1 MTDRGSRANGD
12 IMTRRAY
19 AVIVAGFFTVAIA
32 YGIRYGYGMLLPEML
47 PSWEIS
53 KTQAGMIY
61 TAYFMVYTVFTPFLG
76 TLSDRYNNRVIL
88 TCFTAVLALGA
99 LLMSLATTV
108 LSASLFFSI
117 AGLGHA
123 ACWAP
128 VMALVQR
135 WVPEEKKGMVL
146 SLVGMGVGLGIPLW
160 GFLLPV
166 IVSAYHWQAGWI
178 CMGIVGGGVALLNAV
193 LVRNP
198 PGFTTKK
205 ASGFQDPKSKDRSY
219 RSLFGHKTLWIIGL
233 SYLLIGFNVLVPFT
247 FISVYTRE
255 TLDFSYAVSTRFIAV
270 IGIVGIVSQ
279 LTLGPLSDI
288 LGRISMMIVCG
299 MFMGIGCLGMA
310 VFKTEWGLYL
320 STGIYGM
327 GYGAVWPLYAAAA
340 SDFLPKSKAGSVVG
354 IWTVFLG
361 GGFVVAPVLCGWTID
376 ATGTYTWT
384 FLMGLFSG
392 LLSALFL
399 VPLLKPVGRTRSPAA
414 D

>member
-1 MTDRGSRANGD
+1 MN
-12 IMTRRAY
+12 RRAY

-47 PSWEIS
+47 PAWGIS
-53 KTQAGMIY
+53 KTQAGLIY
-61 TAYFMVYTVFTPFLG
+61 TAYFIVYTVFTPLLG
-76 TLSDRYNNRVIL
+76 ALSDRFNNRVIL

-99 LLMSLATTV
+99 LLMSFAKTV
-108 LSASLFFSI
+108 LSASLYLSI

-135 WVPEEKKGMVL
+135 WIPEERKGMVL

-160 GFLLPV
+160 GFLLPL

-178 CMGIVGGGVALLNAV
+178 CMGIFGVGVAVLNAI

-198 PGFTTKK
+198 PGIETGQSSGLEKTKT
-205 ASGFQDPKSKDRSY
+205 KDVSY
-219 RSLFGHKTLWIIGL
+219 RSLLGHKTLWIIGL

-255 TLDFSYAVSTRFIAV
+255 ALDFSYAVSTRFIAL
-270 IGIVGIVSQ
+270 IGIFGIASQ

-288 LGRISMMIVCG
+288 FGRIRMLILCG
-299 MFMGIGCLGMA
+299 LFMGIGCLGMS
-310 VFKTEWGLYL
+310 VFKSEWMLYL

-340 SDFLPKSKAGSVVG
+340 SDFFPKSKAGSVVG

-399 VPLLKPVGRTRSPAA
+399 VPLLKPVETIRSPAVI
-414 D
+414 